1 MDARVS
7 RFSVPR
13 LALALILV
21 MCWAAPAAAQL
32 FETRAKEAILVDS
45 DTGTVL
51 FSKNPDKPVPP
62 ASLAKLMTMEVVFN
76 ALKNGRLTMDDEFLV
91 SENAWRKGGAVSGG
105 STMFAELNSSIRLE
119 DLIKGVI
126 VQSANDGCI
135 VIAEGMA
142 GSEEN
147 FARVMTARARKIG
160 LEHSVF
166 RNSTGLPDPDQK
178 VTMRDLAKLARY
190 IQHEYP
196 EYYKLYSLR
205 DFTWNKILQRNR
217 NPLLAM
223 DIGADGMKTGYT
235 EESGYAIVGS
245 VKRDGRRLIAA
256 MSGLPDERSRGE
268 EARKLLDWGV
278 RAFEPYEIFKKN
290 EIIGNVRLY
299 GGAQMTVPVTV
310 KDDLEILLPI
320 TDRDRMK
327 ARVVYTGPVPAP
339 VRAGDKIASLKIW
352 IGDDLS
358 QETPLYA
365 AQSVGIGPI
374 HRRAF
379 DALTELLLGWIP
391 R

>member
-76 ALKNGRLTMDDEFLV
+76 ALKSGRLTMDDEFLV

-147 FARVMTARARKIG
+147 FARVMTARARKIDRK
-160 LEHSVF
+160 SV
-166 RNSTGLPDPDQK
+166 
-178 VTMRDLAKLARY
+178 V
-190 IQHEYP
+190 
-196 EYYKLYSLR
+196 
-205 DFTWNKILQRNR
+205 
-217 NPLLAM
+217 
-223 DIGADGMKTGYT
+223 
-235 EESGYAIVGS
+235 
-245 VKRDGRRLIAA
+245 
-256 MSGLPDERSRGE
+256 
-268 EARKLLDWGV
+268 
-278 RAFEPYEIFKKN
+278 
-290 EIIGNVRLY
+290 
-299 GGAQMTVPVTV
+299 
-310 KDDLEILLPI
+310 
-320 TDRDRMK
+320 
-327 ARVVYTGPVPAP
+327 
-339 VRAGDKIASLKIW
+339 
-352 IGDDLS
+352 
-358 QETPLYA
+358 
-365 AQSVGIGPI
+365 
-374 HRRAF
+374 
-379 DALTELLLGWIP
+379 
-391 R
+391 